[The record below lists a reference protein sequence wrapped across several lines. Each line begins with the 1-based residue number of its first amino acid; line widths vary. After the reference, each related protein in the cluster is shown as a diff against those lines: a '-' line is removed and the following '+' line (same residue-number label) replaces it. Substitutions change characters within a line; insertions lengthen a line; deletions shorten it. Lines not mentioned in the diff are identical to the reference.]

1 MDVNVKKLKKNA
13 FRYSKVRGETA
24 VRVRVPGGRCL
35 SETLGAV
42 KDIADKYGNGVVHM
56 TTRQGFEIMGIKLQD
71 MENVNRMLEPII
83 VGQKINE
90 QHPEAGY
97 TSSGTRN
104 VCACI
109 GNEQCPFGNYN
120 TAAFALRTEQAIF
133 PNDIHFKVAFT
144 GCPNDCIK
152 ARMHD
157 FGIIG
162 MTEPQYDPTLCVGCE
177 ACVKGC
183 KNLSVG
189 ALSMENYKVVRNA
202 DKCVGCGVCVT
213 KCPMRAWTRSKERY
227 YKLVIMGRT
236 GKKESPP
243 GRGLAHL
250 GRRGEHPEDHRQH
263 LRVLRQVHKPRR
275 PRPQGAH
282 RLHHRPRGLR
292 GIQALRPEGRGAGPQ
307 VPGERE
313 RVLERRALQAR
324 SLQLPLRLAKP

>member
-90 QHPEAGY
+90 AHPEAGY

-144 GCPNDCIK
+144 GCPTT
-152 ARMHD
+152 ASR
-157 FGIIG
+157 
-162 MTEPQYDPTLCVGCE
+162 P
-177 ACVKGC
+177 ACTT
-183 KNLSVG
+183 S
-189 ALSMENYKVVRNA
+189 ASSA
-202 DKCVGCGVCVT
+202 
-213 KCPMRAWTRSKERY
+213 
-227 YKLVIMGRT
+227 
-236 GKKESPP
+236 
-243 GRGLAHL
+243 
-250 GRRGEHPEDHRQH
+250 
-263 LRVLRQVHKPRR
+263 
-275 PRPQGAH
+275 
-282 RLHHRPRGLR
+282 
-292 GIQALRPEGRGAGPQ
+292 
-307 VPGERE
+307 
-313 RVLERRALQAR
+313 
-324 SLQLPLRLAKP
+324 